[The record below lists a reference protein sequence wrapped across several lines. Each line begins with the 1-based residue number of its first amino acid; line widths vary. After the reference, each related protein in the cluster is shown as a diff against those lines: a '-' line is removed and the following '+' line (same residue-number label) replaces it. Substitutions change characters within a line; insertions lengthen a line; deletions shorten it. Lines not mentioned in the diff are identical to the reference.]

1 MKPITADATVVAT
14 EDQVSS
20 TVTGGVVILQ
30 MKNGVYYSLDP
41 VGAYIWEQIKKP
53 ATVRE
58 LCTAVESE
66 YDVDPERCQ
75 RDVLELLN
83 NLAKANLIRIR

>member
-1 MKPITADATVVAT
+1 
-14 EDQVSS
+14 
-20 TVTGGVVILQ
+20 

-41 VGAYIWEQIKKP
+41 VGALVWERLQKP

-58 LCTAVESE
+58 LCVLVESE

-83 NLAKANLIRIR
+83 NLAKANLIRFP